1 MENHQDNNKNKQ
13 LNSMWLIEN
22 IIQKPKDKE
31 TKTWQHDPAV
41 EKLHNMREQI
51 KNDRRLN

>member
-1 MENHQDNNKNKQ
+1 MENHQDNNKDTQ
-13 LNSMWLIEN
+13 LNSLRLMDY
-22 IIQKPKDKE
+22 IIRKPKDKE